1 MKRYLII
8 VFMAVLLSSL
18 LAISP
23 AEVHTKLVNAYNRI
37 SSFQAGVSQTNNYS
51 SLKRT
56 ITYQGNIYYVPGKML
71 MHFTRPQIQRLQ
83 IDNGKI
89 TMYDAMSNTILRG
102 DMQPQFAGMN
112 PIQLLQEYWGKSTVS
127 VVSENRS
134 NATVRLIP
142 RNDPMIREIRAQ
154 ISRISGLVQN
164 LSYIESSGNTVS
176 YAFSNIRTNQSIPA
190 SVWTYRYPADAQVLN
205 Q

>member
-1 MKRYLII
+1 
-8 VFMAVLLSSL
+8 MAVLLSSL

-89 TMYDAMSNTILRG
+89 TMYG
-102 DMQPQFAGMN
+102 
-112 PIQLLQEYWGKSTVS
+112 
-127 VVSENRS
+127 
-134 NATVRLIP
+134 
-142 RNDPMIREIRAQ
+142 RN
-154 ISRISGLVQN
+154 VQ
-164 LSYIESSGNTVS
+164 YH
-176 YAFSNIRTNQSIPA
+176 PA
-190 SVWTYRYPADAQVLN
+190 R
-205 Q
+205 